1 MLNGKN
7 ILFGVTGSIAA
18 YKSLEI
24 IRRLTEEGA
33 SVTVIMSESACR
45 FVSPLTF
52 EIISGKP
59 VYTDLFE
66 GYVRHINLVKE
77 AHLLMVA
84 PATANTINKCAYG
97 IADNLLCTVWL
108 SYEGPALMAPAMNAR
123 MYRNSIVQQNIKSLA
138 QRGVIF
144 VGPES
149 GDLACGEE
157 GVGRMSDVSDVV
169 DTVKCILAQ
178 KDLRGHRIL
187 VTAGPTRESF
197 DPVRFI
203 SNRSSGRM
211 GFAIAEAA
219 HRRGAEVT
227 LISGP
232 SMLKPPRGVSFIP
245 VERATDMEKA
255 VLKKFRKA
263 TSAIMAAAVCDYT
276 PSERNKSKIPKKKD
290 FALKLRET
298 PDILQKLGKRKD
310 KRLLIGFA
318 AETGNDKKRAQD
330 KLKRKNLDLIVF
342 NDVTRKGAGFDT
354 DTNIV
359 SLMSRDGDIHDLPLM
374 RKEEIAESILDWI
387 AKHKSKPR

>member
-1 MLNGKN
+1 VLNGRN

-33 SVTVIMSESACR
+33 SVTVIMSESASR
-45 FVSPLTF
+45 FISPLTF

-66 GYVRHINLVKE
+66 GYVRHINLVQE
-77 AHLLMVA
+77 THLLMIA
-84 PATANTINKCAYG
+84 PATANTINKCACG
-97 IADNLLCTVWL
+97 IADNLLCTVWI
-108 SYEGPALMAPAMNAR
+108 SYEGPALMAPSMNSR
-123 MYRNSIVQQNIKSLA
+123 MYRNSIVQENVKSLA
-138 QRGVIF
+138 RRGVIF

-169 DTVKCILAQ
+169 ETVKYILAQ
-178 KDLRGHRIL
+178 KDLHGHGIL

-219 HRRGAEVT
+219 QRRGAEVT

-232 SMLKPPRGVSFIP
+232 TMLKPPRGVCFIP

-255 VLKKFRKA
+255 VLKNFGKA
-263 TSAIMAAAVCDYT
+263 TSAIMSAAVCDFT
-276 PSERNKSKIPKKKD
+276 PSEKSKSKIPKKKD
-290 FALKLRET
+290 FVLKLRGT
-298 PDILQKLGKRKD
+298 PDILQKLGKRKE

-318 AETGNDKKRAQD
+318 AETGNDKKKAQD
-330 KLKRKNLDLIVF
+330 KLTRKNLDLMVF

-374 RKEEIAESILDWI
+374 RKEEIAERILDWI
-387 AKHKSKPR
+387 AKHKSKL

>member
-342 NDVTRKGAGFDT
+342 NDVTRRGAGFDT